1 MQRRRARSNGEGVGT
16 EERPRFQR
24 FAAAM
29 AHARAT
35 GAPELAL
42 YDGQPTPYDGQPVAP
57 YQPATYDDQPATYDD
72 QPDAHDDQFTHH
84 DDRFAAYD
92 DQPAAYDDRFS
103 DYDDQPAPF
112 SSPVVRPA
120 LRPVAP
126 RSRGAH
132 GRAVL
137 RWLGIGSCVLLV
149 CVLIA
154 GWLAWP
160 ESARLVGRWLAAEQS
175 DGTARAQ
182 TVIPAPPPAP
192 TAAADR

>member
-1 MQRRRARSNGEGVGT
+1 MQRRRARSNEEGVGT

-42 YDGQPTPYDGQPVAP
+42 YDGQPAPYDGQPAAP
-57 YQPATYDDQPATYDD
+57 YQPATYDDQPDVHDD
-72 QPDAHDDQFTHH
+72 QPDAQDGQFTDHDDQFADH
-84 DDRFAAYD
+84 DDRFT
-92 DQPAAYDDRFS
+92 

-126 RSRGAH
+126 RSRRAR

>member
-1 MQRRRARSNGEGVGT
+1 MQRRRARSNDEVVGT
-16 EERPRFQR
+16 EERPRFRR

-42 YDGQPTPYDGQPVAP
+42 YDGQQPPYDGQPAVPYQPAAP
-57 YQPATYDDQPATYDD
+57 YQPATYDDQPDGQDARFTD
-72 QPDAHDDQFTHH
+72 QDDQFT
-84 DDRFAAYD
+84 AYD
-92 DQPAAYDDRFS
+92 DQPAAYDDRFT

-120 LRPVAP
+120 LRPVARRP
-126 RSRGAH
+126 RRA
-132 GRAVL
+132 RAVL

-182 TVIPAPPPAP
+182 TVIPAPPPDP

>member
-1 MQRRRARSNGEGVGT
+1 
-16 EERPRFQR
+16 
-24 FAAAM
+24 M

-42 YDGQPTPYDGQPVAP
+42 YDGQQPPYDGQPAVPYQAAAP
-57 YQPATYDDQPATYDD
+57 YQPATYDDQPDGQDARFTD
-72 QPDAHDDQFTHH
+72 QDDQFT
-84 DDRFAAYD
+84 AYD
-92 DQPAAYDDRFS
+92 DQPAAYDDRFTG
-103 DYDDQPAPF
+103 YDDQPVPF

-120 LRPVAP
+120 LRPVARRP
-126 RSRGAH
+126 RRA
-132 GRAVL
+132 RAVL

-182 TVIPAPPPAP
+182 TVIPAPPPDP

>member
-126 RSRGAH
+126 RSRRAR